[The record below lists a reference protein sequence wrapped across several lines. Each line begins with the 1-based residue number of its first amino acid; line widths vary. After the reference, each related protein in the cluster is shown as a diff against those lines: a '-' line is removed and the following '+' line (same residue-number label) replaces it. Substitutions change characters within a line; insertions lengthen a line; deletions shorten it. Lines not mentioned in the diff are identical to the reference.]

1 MGWGGV
7 GRPPNTIP
15 RKDNHLIETGD
26 LRKGSTIEIDGALF
40 QVIEV
45 EHLKIGRG
53 SAQVRMKLRDLRA
66 GHIVD
71 KSVQAGARFTRARV
85 ERQPAQYLYAEGNL
99 HYFMN
104 TDTYDQFPLGKD
116 HLGDAL
122 NYLKENATCNLL
134 MYGDEPV
141 GIELPAA
148 VELAVTQTDPWVRV
162 GIELP
167 AAVELAVTQTDP
179 WVRGDT
185 AQGGTKPAK
194 LETGISVNVPLFVNA
209 GDVLKID
216 TRTGDYLERASK

>member
-1 MGWGGV
+1 M
-7 GRPPNTIP
+7 
-15 RKDNHLIETGD
+15 IETGE
-26 LRKGSTIEIDGALF
+26 LRKGSTLEIDGTLY

-53 SAQVRMKLRDLRA
+53 SAQVRMKLRDVRG

-71 KSVQAGARFTRARV
+71 KSVQAGSRFTRARV
-85 ERQPAQYLYAEGNL
+85 ERQEAQYLYAEGNL

-104 TDTYDQFPLGKD
+104 TETYDQFPLGKD
-116 HLGDAL
+116 HLGDAF

-148 VELAVTQTDPWVRV
+148 VELAVEQTDP
-162 GIELP
+162 GM
-167 AAVELAVTQTDP
+167 
-179 WVRGDT
+179 RGDT

-194 LETGISVNVPLFVNA
+194 RETGISVNVPLFVNT
-209 GDVLKID
+209 GDMLKID
-216 TRTGDYLERASK
+216 TRTGEYLERANK

>member
-1 MGWGGV
+1 
-7 GRPPNTIP
+7 
-15 RKDNHLIETGD
+15 
-26 LRKGSTIEIDGALF
+26 
-40 QVIEV
+40 
-45 EHLKIGRG
+45 
-53 SAQVRMKLRDLRA
+53 MKLRDLRA

-71 KSVQAGARFTRARV
+71 KSVQAGSRFTRARV
-85 ERQPAQYLYAEGNL
+85 ERQAAQYLYAEGNL

-104 TDTYDQFPLGKD
+104 TETYDQFPLGSD

-122 NYLKENATCNLL
+122 EYLKENATCNLL
-134 MYGDEPV
+134 MYGDEP
-141 GIELPAA
+141 
-148 VELAVTQTDPWVRV
+148 V

-216 TRTGDYLERASK
+216 TRTGEYLERANK

>member
-1 MGWGGV
+1 M
-7 GRPPNTIP
+7 
-15 RKDNHLIETGD
+15 IETGE
-26 LRKGSTIEIDGALF
+26 LRRGSTIEIDGTLY

-45 EHLKIGRG
+45 EHIKIGRG

-71 KSVQAGARFTRARV
+71 KSVQAGTRFTRARV
-85 ERQPAQYLYAEGNL
+85 ERQPAQYLYSDGDL

-104 TDTYDQFPLGKD
+104 TETYDQFPLGKEA
-116 HLGDAL
+116 LGDAL
-122 NYLKENATCNLL
+122 DYLTENATCNLL
-134 MYGDEPV
+134 MYGSEAV

-148 VELAVTQTDPWVRV
+148 VELRV
-162 GIELP
+162 IE
-167 AAVELAVTQTDP
+167 TDP

-194 LETGISVNVPLFVNA
+194 LETGITVNVPLFINT

-216 TRTGDYLERASK
+216 TRTGEYLERAGK

>member
-1 MGWGGV
+1 M
-7 GRPPNTIP
+7 
-15 RKDNHLIETGD
+15 IETGE
-26 LRKGSTIEIDGALF
+26 LRKGSTIEIDGTLY

-45 EHLKIGRG
+45 DHLKIGRG
-53 SAQVRMKLRDLRA
+53 SAQVRMKLRDVRA

-71 KSVQAGARFTRARV
+71 KSVQAGTRFTRARV
-85 ERQPAQYLYAEGNL
+85 ERQEAQYLYAEGGL

-104 TDTYDQFPLGKD
+104 TETYDQFPLNKD

-122 NYLKENATCNLL
+122 NYLKENSTCNLL
-134 MYGDEPV
+134 MYGDEP
-141 GIELPAA
+141 
-148 VELAVTQTDPWVRV
+148 V

-194 LETGISVNVPLFVNA
+194 LETGIMVNVPLFVNP
-209 GDVLKID
+209 GDMIKVD
-216 TRTGDYLERASK
+216 TRSGEYLERAGK

>member
-1 MGWGGV
+1 M
-7 GRPPNTIP
+7 
-15 RKDNHLIETGD
+15 IETGD
-26 LRKGSTIEIDGALF
+26 LRKGSTIEIDGTLY

-45 EHLKIGRG
+45 EHLKLGRG

-71 KSVQAGARFTRARV
+71 KSVQAGSRFTRARV
-85 ERQPAQYLYAEGNL
+85 ERQPAQYLYSEG
-99 HYFMN
+99 HFYYFMN
-104 TDTYDQFPLGKD
+104 TETYDQFPLHRD

-122 NYLKENATCNLL
+122 NYLKANSTCNLL
-134 MYGDEPV
+134 MYGNEPV

-148 VELAVTQTDPWVRV
+148 VELKV
-162 GIELP
+162 
-167 AAVELAVTQTDP
+167 VETEP

-194 LETGISVNVPLFVNA
+194 LETGITVQVPLFVSV

-216 TRTGDYLERASK
+216 TRTGEYLERANK

>member
-1 MGWGGV
+1 M
-7 GRPPNTIP
+7 
-15 RKDNHLIETGD
+15 IETGE
-26 LRKGSTIEIDGALF
+26 LRKGSTLEIDGTLY

-53 SAQVRMKLRDLRA
+53 SAQVRMKLRDVRA

-85 ERQPAQYLYAEGNL
+85 ERQEAQYLYAEGNL

-104 TDTYDQFPLGKD
+104 TETYDQFPLGKD

-122 NYLKENATCNLL
+122 NYLKENSTCNLL

-148 VELAVTQTDPWVRV
+148 VELAVEQTDP
-162 GIELP
+162 GM
-167 AAVELAVTQTDP
+167 
-179 WVRGDT
+179 RGDT

-194 LETGISVNVPLFVNA
+194 LETGISVNVPLFVNT
-209 GDVLKID
+209 GDMLKID
-216 TRTGDYLERASK
+216 TRTGEYLERASK